1 MVFKKII
8 FQNRYLIISLIKY
21 RMPML
26 GIRIHT
32 TPENGVFWLIKFTL
46 RVRPYLQIL
55 ICRIAVHRGGEN
67 AYDKVS
73 DDVEC

>member
-1 MVFKKII
+1 
-8 FQNRYLIISLIKY
+8 
-21 RMPML
+21 MPML

-46 RVRPYLQIL
+46 RVRLYLQIL